1 MPDQAKPKVIAFPE
15 KPTMEQILRGRKL
28 IREQAT
34 RKK

>member
-1 MPDQAKPKVIAFPE
+1 MPDEVKPKVIAFPG

-28 IREQAT
+28 VREQAT